1 MSYPTLIYGPEGE
14 QFNNYDARRWPL
26 GTRMVLQDG
35 RRYVFCEAG
44 GSALATG
51 KVQQSEV
58 PDDDHDTLA
67 VLSGAQN
74 ARVINFTN
82 GSDAIEADLYAD
94 GSIVTEAVAGA
105 SEGYLLKVDLSHDAQ
120 GATGPAEIPLA
131 AGYGLPLALN
141 TSDTITLIKN
151 PYMDVIVAP
160 APPEALILGI
170 ACSPVPIANWGWL
183 QTWGPAAVFVT
194 GSMVIGGRVSASG
207 TVTNTTGALE
217 ASGVLITNANPTIAQ
232 TTEILDCGWCI
243 EVAPSGDYGQ
253 VFLKIS

>member
-26 GTRMVLQDG
+26 GTRMILQDG
-35 RRYVFCEAG
+35 RRYVFAEAG
-44 GSALATG
+44 GTALATG

-67 VLSGAQN
+67 VLSGAAG

-82 GSDAIEADLYAD
+82 GTDAIEADLYAD
-94 GSIVTEAVAGA
+94 GTAVTETAAGA
-105 SEGYLLKVDLSHDAQ
+105 SEGYLFKIDLAHDSQ
-120 GATGPAEIPLA
+120 GASGAAEIPLA
-131 AGYGLPLALN
+131 AGYGLPLALD
-141 TSDTITLIKN
+141 TSDKITLIKN
-151 PYMDVIVAP
+151 PYQDVVVAP

-183 QTWGPAAVFVT
+183 QTWGPAAAFIT
-194 GSMVIGGRVSASG
+194 GTMVIGGRVSASG

-217 ASGVLITNANPTIAQ
+217 SSGVLITAANPTIAQ
-232 TTEILDCGWCI
+232 TTEILDCGWCM
-243 EVAPSGDYGQ
+243 ETAPTGDYGH